1 MPLLR
6 SLLILTLLAACGGE
20 PPARPLALGEGQLA
34 VPGGSIWYTVSGTG
48 TGTPLVLLHGGPGF
62 PSYYLKPFEALG
74 DDRPVVRY
82 DQLGGGKSGTTTDTT
97 LFTIPH
103 FVAELDSLRA
113 SLGVSRWDV
122 LGHSWGSILAV
133 EYYRA
138 HPDRVR
144 ALVLASP
151 VLDIPA
157 FEQRARSLVSTLSD
171 SAQQAIA
178 AAEASGDYASTGY
191 QTAMN
196 EFYGLYVWRQ
206 PEQPDLDSAMA
217 QFNQSIYN
225 YMQGPSE
232 FTITGT
238 LKAWSALP
246 WLGSIAVPTLF
257 TVGEFDEVGPELVR
271 EHAALIPGARYEL
284 LAGAAHLT
292 PWDAREANVRVVRDF
307 LRSVDSTP
315 AAPAP

>member
-1 MPLLR
+1 MPIRRLALLAV
-6 SLLILTLLAACGGE
+6 LVAACGRE
-20 PPARPLALGEGQLA
+20 PSAGSLVLGEGQLA
-34 VPGGSIWYTVSGTG
+34 VLGGSVWYTVSGTG

-62 PSYYLKPFEALG
+62 PSYYLKPLEALG
-74 DDRPVVRY
+74 SDRPVVRY
-82 DQLGGGKSGTTTDTT
+82 DQLGAGKSGATTDTT

-113 SLGVSRWDV
+113 FLGVARWDV

-151 VLDIPA
+151 VMDIPA
-157 FEQRARSLVSTLSD
+157 FEARARSLVSTLSD
-171 SAQQAIA
+171 SAQRAIA
-178 AAEASGDYASTGY
+178 AAEASGDYASADY
-191 QTAMN
+191 QAAMN

-206 PEQPDLDSAMA
+206 PQQPDLDSAMA
-217 QFNQSIYN
+217 QFNQAVYN

-238 LKAWSALP
+238 LKTWSALA
-246 WLGSIAVPTLF
+246 WLPTITVPTLF

-271 EHAALIPGARYEL
+271 QHAALVPGSQYAV
-284 LAGAAHLT
+284 LAGSAHLT
-292 PWDAREANVRVVRDF
+292 PWDAPEENIRVAREF
-307 LRSVDSTP
+307 LLSVDSMP
-315 AAPAP
+315 

>member
-1 MPLLR
+1 MSRCRALLVAA
-6 SLLILTLLAACGGE
+6 LLAACSRE
-20 PPARPLALGEGQLA
+20 HPASPPVVGEGRLA
-34 VPGGSIWYTVSGTG
+34 VPGGSIWYKVSGTG
-48 TGTPLVLLHGGPGF
+48 AGTPLVLLHGGPGF

-74 DDRPVVRY
+74 DDRPVIRY
-82 DQLGGGKSGTTTDTT
+82 DQLGAGKSGATTDTT

-103 FVAELDSLRA
+103 FVAELDSLRIA
-113 SLGVSRWDV
+113 LGVSRWDV

-157 FEQRARSLVSTLSD
+157 FEQRARSLVFTLSD

-178 AAEASGDYASTGY
+178 AAETNGDYASSGY
-191 QTAMN
+191 QAAMN
-196 EFYGLYVWRQ
+196 EFYGLYVWRRPQ
-206 PEQPDLDSAMA
+206 QPDLDSAMA
-217 QFNQSIYN
+217 QFNQAVYT

-238 LKAWSALP
+238 LKGWTALP
-246 WLGSIAVPTLF
+246 WLGTIAAPTLF

-271 EHAALIPGARYEL
+271 QHASLVPGARYEL
-284 LAGAAHLT
+284 LAGSAHLT
-292 PWDAREANVRVVRDF
+292 PWDAREDNVRAVREF
-307 LRSVDSTP
+307 LRGVDSTP
-315 AAPAP
+315 SAPSH

>member
-1 MPLLR
+1 MSLR
-6 SLLILTLLAACGGE
+6 RLLLIAPLLAACGGE
-20 PPARPLALGEGQLA
+20 PPARSMVVGEGQLA

-48 TGTPLVLLHGGPGF
+48 EGTPLVLLHGGPGF

-82 DQLGGGKSGTTTDTT
+82 DQLGAGKSGATTDTT
-97 LFTIPH
+97 LFTVPH

-113 SLGVSRWDV
+113 ALGVSRWDV

-133 EYYRA
+133 EYYHA

-171 SAQQAIA
+171 SGQKAIA
-178 AAEASGDYASTGY
+178 AAEASGDYSSPGY
-191 QTAMN
+191 QAAMN
-196 EFYGLYVWRQ
+196 EFYGLYVWRHPQ
-206 PEQPDLDSAMA
+206 QPDLDSAMA
-217 QFNQSIYN
+217 QFNQAVYN

-238 LKAWSALP
+238 LKTWTALP
-246 WLGSIAVPTLF
+246 WLGTIAVPTLF
-257 TVGEFDEVGPELVR
+257 TVGEFDEVGPDLVR
-271 EHAALIPGARYEL
+271 QHATLIPGARYEL
-284 LAGAAHLT
+284 LAGSAHLT
-292 PWDAREANVRVVRDF
+292 PWDAREANVRVVREF
-307 LRSVDSTP
+307 LRVVDSM
-315 AAPAP
+315 APAPAP

>member
-1 MPLLR
+1 MSHCRVLLVAA
-6 SLLILTLLAACGGE
+6 LLAACSRE
-20 PPARPLALGEGQLA
+20 HPASSPVVGEGQLA
-34 VPGGSIWYTVSGTG
+34 VPGGSIWYQVSGTG
-48 TGTPLVLLHGGPGF
+48 AGTPLVLLHGGPGF

-74 DDRPVVRY
+74 DDRPVIRY
-82 DQLGGGKSGTTTDTT
+82 DQLGAGKSGGTTDTT

-157 FEQRARSLVSTLSD
+157 FEQRARSLVLTLSD

-178 AAEASGDYASTGY
+178 AAETSGDFASPGY
-191 QTAMN
+191 QAAMN
-196 EFYGLYVWRQ
+196 EFYGLYVWRR

-217 QFNQSIYN
+217 QFNQAVYA

-238 LKAWSALP
+238 LKMWSALP
-246 WLGSIAVPTLF
+246 WLGTIAAPTLF

-271 EHAALIPGARYEL
+271 QHASLVPGARVEL

-292 PWDAREANVRVVRDF
+292 PWDAREDNVRVVREF
-307 LRSVDSTP
+307 LRGVDST
-315 AAPAP
+315 AAASAP

>member
-1 MPLLR
+1 MPVRR
-6 SLLILTLLAACGGE
+6 SLLLLALLPACGRE
-20 PPARPLALGEGQLA
+20 PAASSLTVGEGQLA

-82 DQLGGGKSGTTTDTT
+82 DQLGGGKSGTITDTT
-97 LFTIPH
+97 LMTIPH

-113 SLGVSRWDV
+113 SLGVARWDV

-157 FEQRARSLVSTLSD
+157 FEEHARSLVSTLSD
-171 SAQQAIA
+171 PAQRAIA
-178 AAEASGDYASTGY
+178 AAEANGDFASPSY
-191 QTAMN
+191 QAAMN
-196 EFYGLYVWRQ
+196 EFYGLYVWRH
-206 PEQPDLDSAMA
+206 PEQPDLDSTMA
-217 QFNQSIYN
+217 QFNQAIYT

-238 LKAWSALP
+238 LKTWSALP
-246 WLGSIAVPTLF
+246 WLGTIAVPTLF

-271 EHAALIPGARYEL
+271 QHAALIPGAHYEQ
-284 LAGAAHLT
+284 LAGSAHVT
-292 PWDAREANVRVVRDF
+292 PWDAREANVRVVREF
-307 LRSVDSTP
+307 LRDVDSTP
-315 AAPAP
+315 ATPAP

>member
-1 MPLLR
+1 LL
-6 SLLILTLLAACGGE
+6 LAAVLLAACGRE
-20 PPARPLALGEGQLA
+20 PHTNSPVVGEGRLA
-34 VPGGSIWYTVSGTG
+34 VPGGTIWYKVSGTG
-48 TGTPLVLLHGGPGF
+48 AGTPLVLLHGGPGF

-74 DDRPVVRY
+74 DDRAVVRY
-82 DQLGGGKSGTTTDTT
+82 DQLGAGKSGTTTDTT

-113 SLGVSRWDV
+113 ALGVSRWDV

-144 ALVLASP
+144 ALVMASP

-178 AAEASGDYASTGY
+178 AAEASGDFASPGY
-191 QTAMN
+191 QSAMN
-196 EFYGLYVWRQ
+196 EFYGMYVWRR

-217 QFNQSIYN
+217 QFNQAVYN

-238 LKAWSALP
+238 LKGWTALP
-246 WLGSIAVPTLF
+246 WLASISVPTLF
-257 TVGEFDEVGPELVR
+257 TVGEFDEVGPDLVR
-271 EHAALIPGARYEL
+271 QHSALIPGARYEL
-284 LAGAAHLT
+284 LAGSAHLT
-292 PWDAREANVRVVRDF
+292 PWDAREANVRVVREF
-307 LRSVDSTP
+307 LRGVDSMP
-315 AAPAP
+315 AAPPP

>member
-1 MPLLR
+1 L
-6 SLLILTLLAACGGE
+6 LLAAVLVAACGRE
-20 PPARPLALGEGQLA
+20 PPSKSPVVGEGRLA
-34 VPGGSIWYTVSGTG
+34 VPGGTIWYKVSGAG
-48 TGTPLVLLHGGPGF
+48 AGTPLVLLHGGPGF

-82 DQLGGGKSGTTTDTT
+82 DQLGAGKSGTTTDTT

-113 SLGVSRWDV
+113 ALGVPRWDI

-171 SAQQAIA
+171 SAQKAIA
-178 AAEASGDYASTGY
+178 AAEAGGDFSSPGY
-191 QTAMN
+191 QAAMN
-196 EFYGLYVWRQ
+196 EFYGLYVWRRPQ
-206 PEQPDLDSAMA
+206 QPDLDSALA
-217 QFNQSIYN
+217 QFNQAVYN

-232 FTITGT
+232 FTISGT
-238 LKAWSALP
+238 LKTWTALP
-246 WLGSIAVPTLF
+246 WLGSITVPWAPTWCGSTRHSSL
-257 TVGEFDEVGPELVR
+257 
-271 EHAALIPGARYEL
+271 APGTNSWPAR
-284 LAGAAHLT
+284 HT
-292 PWDAREANVRVVRDF
+292 
-307 LRSVDSTP
+307 
-315 AAPAP
+315 